1 MRETFFMVQ
10 NIFDEMASE
19 WKYFICSES
28 QPYPYFSRFII
39 GGKSVEIPEA
49 PSSGGRVRAVHGA
62 SCQVVEADDDE
73 DCSLYTW
80 LMDCDYRGLMPASI
94 VNIAMPVAQMRMIES
109 INNLKK

>member
-1 MRETFFMVQ
+1 M
-10 NIFDEMASE
+10 
-19 WKYFICSES
+19 
-28 QPYPYFSRFII
+28 
-39 GGKSVEIPEA
+39 
-49 PSSGGRVRAVHGA
+49 
-62 SCQVVEADDDE
+62 VEADDDEE

>member
-1 MRETFFMVQ
+1 MEILYLLRIT
-10 NIFDEMASE
+10 
-19 WKYFICSES
+19 
-28 QPYPYFSRFII
+28 QPYPYYSRFII